1 MTGLR
6 SLIDV
11 WRRRGLYQASIHSKM
26 AAASSRR
33 VVQVYRS
40 NNSRCRVPKN
50 DSIIA
55 LSNEEPTRSI
65 EPSKPAA
72 RSRWPKAYAVYY
84 APRSECTTVWPAG
97 GRRRQRAISRASTT
111 SSRRKK
117 WSAIDRPTIR
127 REYTSSTAAQ

>member
-1 MTGLR
+1 M
-6 SLIDV
+6 
-11 WRRRGLYQASIHSKM
+11 YQASIHSKM

-33 VVQVYRS
+33 VVQVCRS
-40 NNSRCRVPKN
+40 SNSRCRVPKN

-72 RSRWPKAYAVYY
+72 RSRWPKAYAVYC

-97 GRRRQRAISRASTT
+97 GRRQLGFDGMTLNERHNTHFTHGDATNVEAGILARITQRAKIVVLGNV
-111 SSRRKK
+111 
-117 WSAIDRPTIR
+117 P
-127 REYTSSTAAQ
+127 